1 MFVDISRSRG
11 RRSCTSVGTGGGDT
25 GLELNNALVVS
36 AAEAVGDKCRN
47 LSANAEPTLRCHGSL
62 PDDHGSTLEAG
73 GDQGGAEI
81 KFSAATFAP
90 GGDDRT
96 LR

>member
-11 RRSCTSVGTGGGDT
+11 RRSRTKIGTGGGET
-25 GLELNNALVVS
+25 GLKLNSALVVS
-36 AAEAVGDKCRN
+36 AAVGAVGDWMCRS

-81 KFSAATFAP
+81 KFSAAI
-90 GGDDRT
+90 
-96 LR
+96 LRPVVMIEH